1 MKKGIKCKF
10 EMHHVL
16 IVAEGKGRGVKGKD
30 SWRIPSTKREW
41 KYARKCNYW

>member
-16 IVAEGKGRGVKGKD
+16 IVAKGKGVDGKD
-30 SWRIPSTKREW
+30 SWKIPSTKREW